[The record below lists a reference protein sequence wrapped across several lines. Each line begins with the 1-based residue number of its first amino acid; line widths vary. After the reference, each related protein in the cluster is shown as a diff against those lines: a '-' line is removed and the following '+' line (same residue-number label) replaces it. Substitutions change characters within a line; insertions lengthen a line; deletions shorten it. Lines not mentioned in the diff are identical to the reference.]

1 MREHVVIGEH
11 LVRQVPE
18 LADAA
23 AGVRHHHERWDG
35 TGYPDRLRG
44 EDIPLPARIVA
55 VVDAYSAM
63 TSPRVY
69 SKARSALAAV
79 AELERCAGS
88 HFDPHVVSAFVRV
101 LEVAGIAKSS
111 A

>member
-1 MREHVVIGEH
+1 
-11 LVRQVPE
+11 VPE

-23 AGVRHHHERWDG
+23 SGVRHHHERWDG
-35 TGYPDRLRG
+35 TGYPDRLSG
-44 EDIPLPARIVA
+44 DAIPLAARIVA

-69 SKARSALAAV
+69 SKARSTFAAV

-88 HFDPHVVSAFVRV
+88 HFDPAVVAAFVRV
-101 LEVAGIAKSS
+101 LEVAGIAASS